1 MPAGVEVGVVV
12 ATLILEVFAA
22 EVVALGANATIAG
35 AVKEWDAVL
44 AAHVAHGVN
53 HLLAVRALEVVGCP
67 RAEEHYLRRWIAAD
81 EPLAKRVEVLSEPL
95 DGDERVSALTKPLS
109 VVVTANNDY
118 VVEVGAHVTV
128 AVIDARAPS
137 LEVDGQAV
145 AVAPVVIVVHVVLAG
160 ELVVPR
166 QANGLSVVFNVAVAY
181 HAYVFAPER
190 VFAPCHQVGGERHW
204 QQHYD

>member
-44 AAHVAHGVN
+44 AAYVAHGVN

-81 EPLAKRVEVLSEPL
+81 EPLAERVEVLSEPL

-109 VVVTANNDY
+109 VVVTANDDY

-160 ELVVPR
+160 EFVVPR